1 MILKFK
7 KKKIKSKLIFIKK
20 NFLKFENKISNY
32 YLNSRTNFENMSF
45 VYSIAK
51 KFKIKDQNFFSAMNS
66 FKGLE
71 HRQELIY
78 KKKNLTII
86 NDSKATSFEA
96 TKFALQKYDNIFW
109 ILGGLPKKKMT
120 RLNLAN

>member
-1 MILKFK
+1 
-7 KKKIKSKLIFIKK
+7 
-20 NFLKFENKISNY
+20 
-32 YLNSRTNFENMSF
+32 
-45 VYSIAK
+45 
-51 KFKIKDQNFFSAMNS
+51 MNS

-96 TKFALQKYDNIFW
+96 TKFALQKYDNIFDTW
-109 ILGGLPKKKMT
+109 RFAQKKMI

>member
-1 MILKFK
+1 
-7 KKKIKSKLIFIKK
+7 
-20 NFLKFENKISNY
+20 
-32 YLNSRTNFENMSF
+32 MSF

-51 KFKIKDQNFFSAMNS
+51 KFKIKDQKFFSAMNS

-109 ILGGLPKKKMT
+109 ILGGLPKKNDKIKLGKL
-120 RLNLAN
+120 RNKIHKIFIIGEHANFF